1 MFFILQRNSLLQVNA
16 VVLLLL
22 FAGQST
28 ATRAY
33 GCLNSMISDEW
44 REMMD
49 NLQNDLRRKLAK
61 GKQTGKGGK
70 LLPAA
75 EKMVGTAIWRFKLM
89 NKLYYARLLLHP
101 RVLESLRLSK
111 TFRKFECDRG
121 VCQILNCWRIKASR
135 TCNATDLTNKEVKNW
150 WKEGS
155 LKQETQAKVQDN
167 DKFSRM
173 AYFENNV
180 FACTYHHCSGV
191 GLNIVCLYNKDGAAA
206 SVANL
211 YTVDANGFC
220 SGCADCE
227 DGLCPKNF
235 DRCEKFKE
243 YMHVQGGA

>member
-75 EKMVGTAIWRFKLM
+75 EKMYVMGWDCNMEIQAHEQAVLCATATPPQGF
-89 NKLYYARLLLHP
+89 
-101 RVLESLRLSK
+101 
-111 TFRKFECDRG
+111 G
-121 VCQILNCWRIKASR
+121 VIEAKIKASR